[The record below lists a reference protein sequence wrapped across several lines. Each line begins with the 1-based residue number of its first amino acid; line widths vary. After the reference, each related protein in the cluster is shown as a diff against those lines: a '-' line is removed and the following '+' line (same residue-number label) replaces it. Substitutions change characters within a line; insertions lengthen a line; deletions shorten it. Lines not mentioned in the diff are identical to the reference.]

1 MQAPPFGVPTQPAT
15 ATAPKKYDGQNGAPM
30 YDIGH
35 GGHYGASA
43 GIAAQGQAPLPE
55 TFTGQWQNVSR
66 LHSVDRVQMKNL
78 G

>member
-1 MQAPPFGVPTQPAT
+1 
-15 ATAPKKYDGQNGAPM
+15 M

-55 TFTGQWQNVSR
+55 TFTGQWQNVSK
-66 LHSVDRVQMKNL
+66 VQGNSPRPRS
-78 G
+78 GEIES